1 MNESA
6 LFAITRL
13 SMKSFSFPL
22 IPPPFF
28 SLPPLFPTPDTP
40 SPSWLTDGGAGLSSG
55 HICTVIFALF
65 RCHLPLP
72 DFSQIDTRVWLT
84 DLPHPTSPRPGY
96 ILAPVKHSRTFPV
109 LLEHFISPLCFYH
122 LRSSSSSTYC
132 LWLWKCQKCWYH
144 SVLCV
149 ASYKM
154 FKNVKIWGTYIV
166 LLPKC
171 WATCLQHV
179 ERHEM

>member
-1 MNESA
+1 MEILIRKLKELFEGVCDVCNNKNEHE
-6 LFAITRL
+6 IG
-13 SMKSFSFPL
+13 L
-22 IPPPFF
+22 ISSSTPSPPP
-28 SLPPLFPTPDTP
+28 PAPYDTP

-122 LRSSSSSTYC
+122 LRSSSSSTQED
-132 LWLWKCQKCWYH
+132 LT
-144 SVLCV
+144 VCV
-149 ASYKM
+149 SE
-154 FKNVKIWGTYIV
+154 NVKSVDITV
-166 LLPKC
+166 CFVSLLTKC
-171 WATCLQHV
+171 LK
-179 ERHEM
+179 M